1 MHPDDWPVLTK
12 RTAIKHLR
20 YFFYIICKN
29 DFIPAKLEA
38 FQAWKARLQSHQRI
52 HLDLNKDKTDFLSM
66 NWC

>member
-38 FQAWKARLQSHQRI
+38 FQA
-52 HLDLNKDKTDFLSM
+52 
-66 NWC
+66 